1 MPPRSIRF
9 FLDENL
15 PPQIARAL
23 ALVGYP
29 ITHPEDHDK
38 RGEKDPDLIG
48 WLGRNQFVWI
58 TKDDDARKRYIN
70 QIGQAGVSVVW
81 VRGLD
86 GRKNRVNTQQVH
98 LMLTVK
104 LQDLVEKLQEATV
117 PRHFMLYL
125 SGKRPVLKPLQA
137 DTIQPRKALRARKGR

>member
-1 MPPRSIRF
+1 MRF

-15 PPQIARAL
+15 PPQVARAL

-29 ITHPEDHDK
+29 ISHPAEHGK
-38 RGEKDPDLIG
+38 RGEKDPDLIT
-48 WLGRNQFVWI
+48 WLAQNQFVWI
-58 TKDDDARKRYIN
+58 TIDDDARKRHIG

-81 VRGLD
+81 VRGLG
-86 GRKNRVNTQQVH
+86 GRKNIVTIKQVH

-104 LQDLVEKLQEATV
+104 LEELIEKLEASNQ
-117 PRHFMLYL
+117 PLHFMVYL

-137 DTIQPRKALRARKGR
+137 DTIQQGKPLRARRNR